1 MRKFI
6 LIVISLLFCF
16 SLKASELFINEK
28 VDSVLINAPL
38 RLFIC
43 QGDTTAIRF
52 RADVVIKN
60 YVTYSVKNG
69 VLSVK
74 VDPELIKEVQ
84 ERGLVLYI
92 MTPKGS
98 DLLVNVGRGYT
109 KVNLGGNH
117 DKK

>member
-16 SLKASELFINEK
+16 SLKASELFICEK

-38 RLFIC
+38 RLLIC

-52 RADVVIKN
+52 RADAEVKN
-60 YVTYSVKNG
+60 YVTYVIKDG

-74 VDPELIKEVQ
+74 VDPELVKEVQ
-84 ERGLVLYI
+84 ERGLILYI
-92 MTPKGS
+92 MTPKGN

-109 KVNLGGNH
+109 IKKLGGNH

>member
-16 SLKASELFINEK
+16 SLRASELFISEK

-38 RLFIC
+38 RLYIC

-52 RADVVIKN
+52 RADTEVKN
-60 YVTYSVKNG
+60 YVTYIIKGG

-84 ERGLVLYI
+84 ERGLILYI

-109 KVNLGGNH
+109 KIKGGNH